1 MNSAILFI
9 VFLICFVL
17 GLFIVKWVETLIKRK
32 KAYRLYINRLE
43 IENKKLKRTVN
54 FLSLELQ
61 TREV

>member
-1 MNSAILFI
+1 MNSATLFI

-32 KAYRLYINRLE
+32 KAHKRYLRRLE